1 MSGDPTTLVVARA
14 VAGRADGV
22 AALVERWSPWL
33 LVEARLRLRGRLA
46 GLCDPEDLV
55 QDVWLR
61 VLPRIGTLD
70 LRGRRRTPVLAKY
83 LTTTLAR
90 RLRDLIGRAARRRDW
105 ALPGDGRSDV
115 LVASVTGALSRAV
128 VRERAELLWDAVQSL
143 PPKDQQ
149 LVLLRGIERAPYS
162 EIAAVLGTTAPAAA
176 SAWRRARARLAQR
189 IGETR

>member
-22 AALVERWSPWL
+22 EVLVERWSPWL
-33 LVEARLRLRGRLA
+33 LVEARLRLRGRMA

-61 VLPRIGTLD
+61 VLPRLGTLD
-70 LRGRRRTPVLAKY
+70 VQGRRRTPVLAKY

-90 RLRDLIGRAARRRDW
+90 RLRDLIGRAGRRRD
-105 ALPGDGRSDV
+105 ADRPGAGPSAV
-115 LVASVTGALSRAV
+115 LVGSVTGALSRAV
-128 VRERAELLWDAVQSL
+128 VRERAELLWDIVQSL

-162 EIAAVLGTTAPAAA
+162 EIAAILGTSAPAAA
-176 SAWRRARARLAQR
+176 SAWRRARARLADR
-189 IGETR
+189 LGRSW